1 MVTSLPKTY
10 SYLSSPPLKINFCN
24 RVPTFAPDGRSVKIG
39 HWCIRCSVRNCE
51 ASWRRSKQSWFWRG
65 VAIHSLFEALS
76 VQALQDRICTY
87 MRWLH
92 PMCLRSTL
100 FSPGMC
106 VCVCVYVMDLRL
118 FMHACWMAAPEL
130 KNRQAGFSFV
140 KLTVCV
146 CKHMQTPFYE
156 EILMKTQNPVEICLC
171 IPWAKA
177 HHVLTC
183 FDPACIRRKGRRWR
197 TAWSNETR
205 RDVVQLAC
213 LQYFP
218 SWVVGIWQHGR
229 RIDFIN
235 EKCHKLLQRVV
246 VESACHNILLSRDV
260 PPLLCMEVLAR
271 LVLPW
276 VQCSPW
282 PYLDR

>member
-1 MVTSLPKTY
+1 MPPTGAQLRLDIGVY
-10 SYLSSPPLKINFCN
+10 DVLSETAKQ
-24 RVPTFAPDGRSVKIG
+24 VEDGRSKVDFG
-39 HWCIRCSVRNCE
+39 EVLP
-51 ASWRRSKQSWFWRG
+51 F
-65 VAIHSLFEALS
+65 IH
-76 VQALQDRICTY
+76 
-87 MRWLH
+87 
-92 PMCLRSTL
+92 CLKPFRFKHCRTGFVHTCVDYTQCAFAAPFFRL
-100 FSPGMC
+100 AC

-213 LQYFP
+213 VQYFP
-218 SWVVGIWQHGR
+218 S
-229 RIDFIN
+229 
-235 EKCHKLLQRVV
+235 
-246 VESACHNILLSRDV
+246 
-260 PPLLCMEVLAR
+260 
-271 LVLPW
+271 
-276 VQCSPW
+276 
-282 PYLDR
+282 